1 MDTMRFN
8 FFGKRKDAQAAQTAQ
23 PVAIDDSKQ
32 MSTHVLTLQN
42 IKMGQA
48 SVSKEE
54 AIRMAGQILVEQG
67 YVLPDYIEAMLEREQ
82 VVTTYL
88 GEGVA
93 IPHGVG
99 PAKDKIL
106 KSGVSVVQFPQGVC
120 FGDEDMMAYL
130 VIGIAGTNNEH
141 LGIISSLA
149 KSMQDTEAF
158 KALFTTD
165 DPQQIYEQLTSNM

>member
-1 MDTMRFN
+1 MRLN
-8 FFGKRKDAQAAQTAQ
+8 IFGKRKDAQAAQPAQ
-23 PVAIDDSKQ
+23 PVAIDESNQQKPQ
-32 MSTHVLTLQN
+32 VLTLAN

-67 YVLPDYIEAMLEREQ
+67 YVLPEYIDAMLEREQ

-120 FGDEDMMAYL
+120 FGDEDMVAYL

-149 KSMQDTEAF
+149 KSMQDTETF

-165 DPQQIYEQLTSNM
+165 DPQQIYDQLTSNM